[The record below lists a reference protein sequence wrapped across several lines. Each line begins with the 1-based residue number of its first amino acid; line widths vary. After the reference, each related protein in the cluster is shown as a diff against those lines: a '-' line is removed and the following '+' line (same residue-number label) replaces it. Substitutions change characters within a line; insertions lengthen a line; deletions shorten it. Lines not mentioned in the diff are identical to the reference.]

1 MGNEFVSCSFL
12 FLLFVMLAPGVT
24 SNVLRLP
31 SMDFAEQIEDD
42 GHGHGHGHHS
52 SHMHMGMGMGV
63 SNLANYDPT
72 FTVMKDVQVGKTMP
86 ISFPYIDDLRPYQFL
101 PREKT
106 RHIPFSSK
114 ALPELR
120 RYFSVTPGSK
130 TDIAMKQTLDFCE
143 KEPPRG
149 EATACVTSFES
160 LAEYARGIVGS
171 DSEVGIVRSSLI
183 SSTTPT
189 LQNYTVVE
197 SKEILT
203 GKVIPCHAE
212 PYVYAVYYCHFQV
225 NTDNKLF
232 MVSLRGEN
240 GDWVDAVFL
249 CHMDSSP
256 WSEESKSL
264 LRLGLK
270 PGESEVCHFFPA
282 YDLVVVPQ

>member
-1 MGNEFVSCSFL
+1 
-12 FLLFVMLAPGVT
+12 
-24 SNVLRLP
+24 
-31 SMDFAEQIEDD
+31 
-42 GHGHGHGHHS
+42 
-52 SHMHMGMGMGV
+52 
-63 SNLANYDPT
+63 
-72 FTVMKDVQVGKTMP
+72 MP
-86 ISFPYIDDLRPYQFL
+86 
-101 PREKT
+101 
-106 RHIPFSSK
+106 
-114 ALPELR
+114 
-120 RYFSVTPGSK
+120 
-130 TDIAMKQTLDFCE
+130 
-143 KEPPRG
+143 
-149 EATACVTSFES
+149 
-160 LAEYARGIVGS
+160 VGS
-171 DSEVGIVRSSLI
+171 DSEVRMVRSSLI

-256 WSEESKSL
+256 WSENSPFL
-264 LRLGLK
+264 LRLELK
-270 PGESEVCHFFPA
+270 PGESEVCHFFPP